1 MNTKAEKI
9 YEAITAIDEDIV
21 AGAFDYQPDAENNRK
36 RVQIH
41 KGGFRRV
48 VAVAACL
55 CICFSGVFSG
65 MVYADNDFAYDTM
78 YRISPAIAQKL
89 KPVHESCIDQGI
101 KLEVES
107 AVVEGNGVKML
118 ISLKDVEDNRI
129 DATADLFD
137 SYDIHSPYDQACGC
151 EFQGYDEET
160 GKATFFLD
168 ISNMKN
174 EPVAGDKITFS
185 VSTILTQKKQVNHT
199 LDMVDLEK
207 AREVTDVYKPEI
219 WGGGFSDKWLEQ
231 YNLQEFGPYDIPVL
245 YPDEA
250 NAVEVTPGVYYT
262 GCGFIDGNLHIQMR
276 YTDVLNT
283 DNHGFITLRTKEGD
297 VIQEAASPN
306 FSADNEKDGY
316 VEYIFDVNPDE
327 VKKYE
332 VYGEFETSN
341 GAIEGDWEITFPL
354 KAVE

>member
-41 KGGFRRV
+41 KGGFRRF

-55 CICFSGVFSG
+55 CICFCGVFSG

-107 AVVEGNGVKML
+107 AVVEGNGAKML
-118 ISLKDVEDNRI
+118 VSLKDIEGNRI

-151 EFQGYDEET
+151 EFHGYDEET

-185 VSTILTQKKQVNHT
+185 VSKILTQKKQVNHT

-219 WGGGFSDKWLEQ
+219 WGGGFSDEWLEQ

-250 NAVEVTPGVYYT
+250 NAVEVTPGAYYT

-354 KAVE
+354 KTVE

>member
-1 MNTKAEKI
+1 MKNKAEKI

-21 AGAFDYQPDAENNRK
+21 AGTFDYQPDTANNRK

-41 KGGFRRV
+41 KGGFRRF

-55 CICFSGVFSG
+55 CICFCGVFSG

-107 AVVEGNGVKML
+107 AVVEGNGAKML
-118 ISLKDVEDNRI
+118 VSLKDIEGNRI

-151 EFQGYDEET
+151 EFEGFDKET
-160 GKATFFLD
+160 GKA
-168 ISNMKN
+168 K
-174 EPVAGDKITFS
+174 
-185 VSTILTQKKQVNHT
+185 
-199 LDMVDLEK
+199 
-207 AREVTDVYKPEI
+207 EVTDAYKPEI
-219 WGGGFSDKWLEQ
+219 WGGGFSDEWLDLHD
-231 YNLQEFGPYDIPVL
+231 LQEFGPYDIPVL

-250 NAVEVTPGVYYT
+250 NAVEVLPGVFYT
-262 GCGFIDGNLHIQMR
+262 GCGFIDSKLHIQMR
-276 YTDVLNT
+276 YTDIFNT
-283 DNHGFITLRTKEGD
+283 DNHGFINLRTKEGN
-297 VIQEAASPN
+297 VIQEVASPN
-306 FSADNEKDGY
+306 FSADNEKDQY
-316 VEYIFDVNPDE
+316 VEYIFDVSPEEAGNY
-327 VKKYE
+327 K
-332 VYGEFETSN
+332 VYGEFETSD
-341 GAIEGDWEITFPL
+341 GSIEGDWEITFPL

>member
-1 MNTKAEKI
+1 MNNKTTKI
-9 YEAITAIDEDIV
+9 YDAITMIDEDIIT
-21 AGAFDYQPDAENNRK
+21 GAFNYQLDGANFEK
-36 RVQIH
+36 RVKKQ
-41 KGGFRRV
+41 KGMFKRF

-55 CICFSGVFSG
+55 CICFCGVFSG
-65 MVYADNDFAYDTM
+65 LVYAENDFAYDTM

-107 AVVEGNGVKML
+107 AVIEGNEVKMVV
-118 ISLKDVEDNRI
+118 SLKDVEGSRI
-129 DATADLFD
+129 DATTDLFD
-137 SYDIHSPYDQACGC
+137 SYDIRSPFDQVCGC
-151 EFQGYDEET
+151 EFQGFNEDT

-168 ISNMKN
+168 MSNMNK
-174 EPVAGDKITFS
+174 EPIAGDKITFA
-185 VSTILTQKKQVNHT
+185 VSKILTQKQQVNNV
-199 LDMVDLEK
+199 LDMIDLEK
-207 AREVTDVYKPEI
+207 AKEVTDTYNPEI
-219 WGGGFSDKWLEQ
+219 YGGGFSDEWLEM
-231 YNLQEFGPYDIPVL
+231 YNLTEFGPYDIPVL
-245 YPDEA
+245 YPDEE
-250 NAVEVTPGVYYT
+250 NAVEVLPGVFYT
-262 GCGFIDGNLHIQMR
+262 GCGFIDSKLHIQMR

-316 VEYIFDVNPDE
+316 VEYIFDVNPNE
-327 VKKYE
+327 VNKYK

-341 GAIEGDWEITFPL
+341 GPIEGDWEITFPL

>member
-1 MNTKAEKI
+1 MKNKAEKI

-21 AGAFDYQPDAENNRK
+21 AGTFDYQPDTANNRK

-41 KGGFRRV
+41 KGGFRRF

-55 CICFSGVFSG
+55 CICFCGVFSG

-107 AVVEGNGVKML
+107 AVVEGNGAKML
-118 ISLKDVEDNRI
+118 VSLKDIEGNRI

-151 EFQGYDEET
+151 EFEGFDKET

-168 ISNMKN
+168 ISNTKK
-174 EPVAGDKITFS
+174 EPIAGDKITFS
-185 VSTILTQKKQVNHT
+185 VSKILTQKRQVNQT
-199 LDMVDLEK
+199 LDMIDLGK
-207 AREVTDVYKPEI
+207 AKEVTDAYKPEI
-219 WGGGFSDKWLEQ
+219 WGGGFSDEWLDLHD
-231 YNLQEFGPYDIPVL
+231 LQEFGPYDIPVL

-250 NAVEVTPGVYYT
+250 NAVEITAGVFYT

-276 YTDVLNT
+276 YTDIFNT
-283 DNHGFITLRTKEGD
+283 DNHGFINLRTKEGN
-297 VIQEAASPN
+297 VIQEVASPN
-306 FSADNEKDGY
+306 FSADNEKDQY
-316 VEYIFDVNPDE
+316 VEYIFDVSPEEAGNY
-327 VKKYE
+327 K
-332 VYGEFETSN
+332 VYGEFETSD
-341 GAIEGDWEITFPL
+341 GSIEGDWEITFPL